1 MQNSQDTFKT
11 RKRSNSASSIYM
23 TIPLKET
30 QTSRHIKVN
39 ATNIALLLQ
48 EATQKYRKLTDY

>member
-23 TIPLKET
+23 TVPLKET
-30 QTSRHIKVN
+30 QTSRYIKVN